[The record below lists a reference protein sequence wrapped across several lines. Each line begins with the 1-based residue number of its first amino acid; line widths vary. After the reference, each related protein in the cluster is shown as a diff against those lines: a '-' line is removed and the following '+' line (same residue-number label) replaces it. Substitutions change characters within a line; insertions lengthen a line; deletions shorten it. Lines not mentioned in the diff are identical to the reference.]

1 MNWPSIR
8 LLYFP
13 QSPSQHKKPT
23 QAAFNLEKIYKA
35 KINFQAFPIRNSTT
49 PRNFFSPLSLF
60 FSVIYTFFT
69 FSGVGRA
76 NIFSG
81 FFFLSPFNGSYKVI
95 RKTTALFFRRRI
107 LTVFIESQLSVF
119 FFFISRNGRQKDNKK
134 YEVDF
139 YPKFFPQS
147 EYSRRDMSA
156 MQRRQR
162 RA

>member
-49 PRNFFSPLSLF
+49 PRNFFFPSLSLL
-60 FSVIYTFFT
+60 FSHLHLFHLFRSWESKH
-69 FSGVGRA
+69 FLGL
-76 NIFSG
+76 
-81 FFFLSPFNGSYKVI
+81 FLSPFNGSYKVI